1 MRQGLMTSRFW
12 IAAIAVTLA
21 AALTVIV
28 IQIRTGSDEVAQ
40 AVEPTV
46 GEGLSPLSD
55 RRVVTGWI
63 PYYDLEEGVA
73 SVTSKPSVISEVSAF
88 WYRATQK
95 SQVRAMTGNWR
106 PESDLTAAID
116 ELHLSGV
123 AVFATV
129 KDDGFNGPMMWRLL
143 SDADKR
149 NKLVDSVVSMV
160 ERTGADGAE
169 IDFEGMNFEGTAK
182 QRTGIKRLFP
192 VFLKRLQEELHRDD
206 AVLAIALPA
215 RRSASDPNW
224 EVIDYDAIGKVVDR
238 ARVMTYDYHVQE
250 GNPGPIGPYAWT
262 RDVMEN
268 ARHQFRGVPLSIGTF
283 AIGYNWYVR
292 TLRGNCPDAVE
303 GSTAP
308 THSQV
313 LGLADDYNARIL
325 WSKDAREHHFDYRRP
340 YPEHGRCVTLRR
352 VWFGDARSA
361 EERLR
366 LANRLGIQG
375 IVVWPL
381 GYEDPRLWTRA
392 RSVAASINPA
402 PAKIAIS
409 APNSVLEGEPFDIAG
424 RFSVSGTPLADIE
437 AALQRRIP
445 GRSWSTV
452 DTVITGAAGRAT
464 VATSSQR
471 TFEWRW
477 RIAASWDWRQSFS
490 PDTRVSVTQP

>member
-1 MRQGLMTSRFW
+1 MRHGLMTNRFMT
-12 IAAIAVTLA
+12 ASIAVALA
-21 AALTVIV
+21 SALTVLV
-28 IQIRTGSDEVAQ
+28 VQIRGNSDDVAH

-46 GEGLSPLSD
+46 GAGLSPLSD

-88 WYRATQK
+88 WYRATEK
-95 SQVRAMTGNWR
+95 SLVRPMAGNWH

-192 VFLKRLQEELHRDD
+192 VFLKRLQEQLHRDD

-215 RRSASDPNW
+215 RRSASDPHW
-224 EVIDYDAIGKVVDR
+224 EVIDYDAIGKVADR
-238 ARVMTYDYHVQE
+238 ARVMTYDYHVAS
-250 GNPGPIGPYAWT
+250 GDPGPIGPYAWT
-262 RDVMEN
+262 RDVMEH
-268 ARHQFRGVPLSIGTF
+268 ARRQFRGVPLSIGTV
-283 AIGYNWYVR
+283 AYGYNWYVK
-292 TLRGNCPDAVE
+292 TLRGNCPNEVK

-313 LGLADDYNARIL
+313 MGLANDYNAKIL

-340 YPEHGRCVTLRR
+340 YAEHGRCVTLRR
-352 VWFGDARSA
+352 VWFGDAKSA

-375 IVVWPL
+375 IAVWPF
-381 GYEDPRLWTRA
+381 GFEDPRLWARA
-392 RSVAASINPA
+392 RTVAASINPA
-402 PAKIAIS
+402 PAKITIS
-409 APNSVLEGEPFDIAG
+409 APTSVIEGEAFDIAG
-424 RFSVSGTPLADIE
+424 RFTVNGTPLAGVD

-445 GRSWSTV
+445 GRTWSTV
-452 DTVITGAAGRAT
+452 DVVTTGAAGRAT
-464 VATSSQR
+464 AATSSQR

-477 RIAASWDWRQSFS
+477 RIAASWDWRPSYS